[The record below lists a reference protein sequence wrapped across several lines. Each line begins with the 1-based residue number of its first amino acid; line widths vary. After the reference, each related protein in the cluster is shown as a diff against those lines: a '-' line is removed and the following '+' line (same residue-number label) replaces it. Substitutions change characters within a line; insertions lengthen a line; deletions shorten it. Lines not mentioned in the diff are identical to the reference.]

1 MRDQSPGASGSERG
15 MRVLVVGEHA
25 LLCQGL
31 VGLLAQGEHVE
42 AVDTATSA
50 QEVLARVR
58 QFRPDVILAD
68 GWANDSSCLHLLDL
82 LKTVV
87 AEPKVILL
95 SVDASDRVLLE
106 ALRAGVRG
114 LLDPSADVAQLIESV
129 TEVARNETF
138 VSKRLVRRLIS
149 RFASDEEG
157 RDGASG
163 GVASLTERERQ
174 ILRAVAEGRT
184 NRAIAA
190 TLYLSEG
197 TIRAHMR
204 SIMRKLNAAN
214 RVQAATLAV
223 RSGLTSPLDD
233 HSDISLGVGE

>member
-1 MRDQSPGASGSERG
+1 MRNQSVEGSGGERG
-15 MRVLVVGEHA
+15 VRVLVVGGHA
-25 LLCQGL
+25 LLRQGL
-31 VGLLAQGEHVE
+31 VGLLAQGEQIE
-42 AVDTATSA
+42 AVDTATCA
-50 QEVLARVR
+50 QEVLERGR
-58 QFRPDVILAD
+58 QFRPDVVLAD
-68 GWANDSSCLHLLDL
+68 GWASDLSCVHLLDL
-82 LKTVV
+82 VRTVN

-95 SVDASDRVLLE
+95 SVDAPDSVLLE

-114 LLDPSADVAQLIESV
+114 LLDPSADVTQLIESV
-129 TEVARNETF
+129 MEVARNETF
-138 VSKRLVRRLIS
+138 VSKRLIKRLIS
-149 RFASDEEG
+149 RLASDEDG

-174 ILRAVAEGRT
+174 ILRAVAVGRT

-214 RVQAATLAV
+214 RVQAATLAL
-223 RSGLTSPLDD
+223 RSGLISPLDD
-233 HSDISLGVGE
+233 HSDISLEVGE

>member
-1 MRDQSPGASGSERG
+1 MRNQSAGASGGENG
-15 MRVLVVGEHA
+15 IRVLVVGEHA
-25 LLCQGL
+25 LLRQGL
-31 VGLLAQGEHVE
+31 VGLLAQGKQIE

-50 QEVLARVR
+50 QEILASAR

-68 GWANDSSCLHLLDL
+68 GWASDSSCVHLLDL
-82 LKTVV
+82 LRTVDP
-87 AEPKVILL
+87 EPKVILL
-95 SVDASDRVLLE
+95 SVDAPDRMLLE

-114 LLDPSADVAQLIESV
+114 LLDPSADVAQLIDSV
-129 TEVARNETF
+129 IEVTRNETF
-138 VSKRLVRRLIS
+138 VSKRLIKRLIS
-149 RFASDEEG
+149 RLASDEDG
-157 RDGASG
+157 RDGSSG

-174 ILRAVAEGRT
+174 ILRAVAAGRT

-214 RVQAATLAV
+214 RVQAATLAL
-223 RSGLTSPLDD
+223 RSGLISPLDD
-233 HSDISLGVGE
+233 HSDISLEVRE